1 LAECHRL
8 LFKEYIMRKKLFIIA
23 ALLLIIGV
31 CFAADLSRVQPV
43 DRNKDVVDPGAVHT
57 VRATWAVIDTTSSTG
72 TEPTDLAVTERTYQT
87 VKTAIGTGASG
98 DDEISIFDIPRG
110 WNAIRLRA
118 QGITDNGTYT
128 VQIYAGTL
136 GDGNRDTDST
146 TADCELAYIGQ
157 FAWVV
162 GTQGAVTATY
172 EMADAVTVT
181 ESDWTVDM
189 TATGLVRTPGSERVA
204 EVRFDLLGADLI
216 VIVPTVASADS
227 KLLARGF

>member
-1 LAECHRL
+1 M
-8 LFKEYIMRKKLFIIA
+8 KKKLLILCILVFIVGI
-23 ALLLIIGV
+23 
-31 CFAADLSRVQPV
+31 CFAANTSIMPIDLAG
-43 DRNKDVVDPGAVHT
+43 DRVDPGAVQT
-57 VRATWAVIDTTSSTG
+57 ARPTWVAIDTTLSAG
-72 TEPTDLAVTERTYQT
+72 DEPTDLAVTERTYQT
-87 VKTAIGTGASG
+87 VKAAQIADVGGDGKIAIY
-98 DDEISIFDIPRG
+98 DVPRG

-136 GDGNRDTDST
+136 GDGKRDADHTAAST
-146 TADCELAYIGQ
+146 FDCELAYIGQ
-157 FAWVV
+157 FAWVI

-189 TATGLVRTPGSERVA
+189 TAAGLVRSPGGERVA

-216 VIVPTVASADS
+216 VIVPTVVSADS